1 MRRAQKNLQKTLL
14 MLQFREFFH
23 LGELKFMFQIHFQ
36 RIIKVPKTRNFVQ
49 YESSNINRPDNQRN
63 V

>member
-1 MRRAQKNLQKTLL
+1 

-49 YESSNINRPDNQRN
+49 YKSSNINRPDNQRN